1 MTSRVEC
8 RIDSDQMA
16 KGEVAATAH
25 SAVVSGCGD
34 NAFASIAAKNRNCTG
49 RLRSAKMVPDVTLN

>member
-1 MTSRVEC
+1 
-8 RIDSDQMA
+8 MA